1 MIFLIMK
8 IKKNKTYIIAEIG
21 INHEGSFKNAIKLIR
36 EAGISG
42 ADAVKFQIFKP
53 ETLAS
58 KVSEKTNDQKKS
70 TKKKESLYKMWKRME
85 FTLPQW
91 KKLKSLS
98 KKLKLDF
105 ISSVFDKESFELS
118 KKINLSA
125 YKVASSDLTDVK
137 LLTDLS
143 FQKKPIIISTGMGS
157 FNEIKKALNILKK
170 NKVYL
175 LHCVSLYPCP
185 LKLINLNRMKTLSK
199 KFNKDVGYSDH
210 SLGINASLISISIG
224 AKILE
229 VHFTLDKSQ
238 KGADHELS
246 VDPNDLKII
255 SDYSINYYNSLGK
268 GKIEP
273 SIYEKKMR
281 KFFRKSI
288 YAKKNIS
295 INEKLTEKNLVC
307 RRPQNSIKSE
317 FYFKTLNKKSNKE
330 ILIGQCI
337 YEKNIK

>member
-1 MIFLIMK
+1 MK

-36 EAGISG
+36 EAAKSG

-58 KVSEKTNDQKKS
+58 KVSEKTNDQKKR
-70 TKKKESLYKMWKRME
+70 TKKKESLYQMWKRME

-91 KKLKSLS
+91 KKLKALS

-118 KKINLSA
+118 KKIILSA

-157 FNEIKKALNILKK
+157 VNEIKKALNILKK

-185 LKLINLNRMKTLSK
+185 LKLINLKRMKTLSS
-199 KFNKDVGYSDH
+199 KFNKEVGYSDH
-210 SLGINASLISISIG
+210 SLGINASLTSISMG

-229 VHFTLDKSQ
+229 IHFTLDKTQ
-238 KGADHELS
+238 KGADHQLS

-255 SDYSINYYNSLGK
+255 TDFSNKFYHLIGN

-273 SIYEKKMR
+273 NIKEKKMR
-281 KFFRKSI
+281 KYFRKSI
-288 YAKKNIS
+288 YAKKNITK
-295 INEKLTEKNLVC
+295 NEALTDKNLVC

-317 FYFKTLNKKSNKE
+317 FYFNTLKKKSNIK
-330 ILIGQCI
+330 ILIDQPI

>member
-1 MIFLIMK
+1 MK
-8 IKKNKTYIIAEIG
+8 IKKDKTYIIAEIG
-21 INHEGSFKNAIKLIR
+21 INHEGSFKSAIKLIR
-36 EAGISG
+36 EAAKSG

-58 KVSEKTNDQKKS
+58 KISEKTNDQKKR

-85 FTLPQW
+85 FTLAQW
-91 KKLKSLS
+91 KKLKTLS

-105 ISSVFDKESFELS
+105 ISSVFDEESYELS

-137 LLTDLS
+137 LLTHLS

-157 FNEIKKALNILKK
+157 INEIKKALNILKK

-185 LKLINLNRMKTLSK
+185 LKLINLNRMKSLSK

-210 SLGINASLISISIG
+210 SLGINASLISISMG

-229 VHFTLDKSQ
+229 IHFTLDKTQ

-255 SDYSINYYNSLGK
+255 SNYSTNYYDSLGN

-273 SIYEKKMR
+273 SINEKKMR

-288 YAKKNIS
+288 HAKKNIS
-295 INEKLTEKNLVC
+295 VNEKLTETNLVC

-317 FYFKTLNKKSNKE
+317 LYFKILNKKTNKD
-330 ILIGQCI
+330 ILIDQPI

>member
-1 MIFLIMK
+1 MK

-36 EAGISG
+36 EAAISG

-58 KVSEKTNDQKKS
+58 KESQKTNDQKKR
-70 TKKKESLYKMWKRME
+70 TKKKESLYQMWKRME
-85 FTLPQW
+85 FTLLQW
-91 KKLKSLS
+91 KKLKALS

-170 NKVYL
+170 NKAYL

-185 LKLINLNRMKTLSK
+185 TKLINLNRMKTLSK

-210 SLGINASLISISIG
+210 SLGINASLISISMG

-229 VHFTLDKSQ
+229 IHFTLDKNQ

-255 SDYSINYYNSLGK
+255 SDFSNKFYHSIGS

-273 SIYEKKMR
+273 HIKEKKMR

-288 YAKKNIS
+288 HAKKNIS
-295 INEKLTEKNLVC
+295 VNEKLTETNLVC

-317 FYFKTLNKKSNKE
+317 LYFKILNKKTNKD
-330 ILIGQCI
+330 ILIDQPI